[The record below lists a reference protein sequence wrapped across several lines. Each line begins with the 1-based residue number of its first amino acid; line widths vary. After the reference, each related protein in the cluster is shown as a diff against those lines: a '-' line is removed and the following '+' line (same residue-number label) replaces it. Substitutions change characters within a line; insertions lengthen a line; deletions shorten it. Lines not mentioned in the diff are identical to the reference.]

1 MYLDQTLIFGC
12 IIIVTLIVIIIVAI
26 LRERQENEYQ
36 KMRHEN
42 AEARK
47 ILYRNAGYK
56 CKDGS
61 YYSMTDQERM
71 NYIYNQ
77 LDSHDQKRLTEYAEK
92 LQREAENRKYY

>member
-1 MYLDQTLIFGC
+1 MKKDK
-12 IIIVTLIVIIIVAI
+12 
-26 LRERQENEYQ
+26 NEYER
-36 KMRHEN
+36 MRREN
-42 AEARK
+42 SEARK
-47 ILYRNAGYK
+47 ILYRNADYK